1 MGEGCASINKLV
13 YETPSPEKVA
23 RIFAACGAEAAEERW
38 HWIEPRTLGGL
49 ARAGRAI
56 LSGTVSASSRVRTA
70 SPEQEAVAIEAGF
83 VLGSRKA
90 GERAAG
96 MGLNTLMCVEHE
108 RGILDMP
115 RISPRDRGRNAQD
128 GHAANRGDAD
138 AAARIEA
145 RHAHERAVAG
155 VLRVA
160 LAMVPDQPSTG
171 RYRLPKADGE
181 LAAAL
186 VGHDPAAIAAVFP
199 GLAEAPVTP
208 SIQEPAPMTVAPAKT
223 ATAPAPRVRGR
234 APDAD
239 QIRLDHAETTS
250 IPELASRW
258 GISESGAYQAL
269 RRVGL
274 TGHRGFMAT
283 PARSPEAPAVEVVP
297 PAAPVPEP
305 ETNVVAIRREAV
317 ELPAAPP
324 PPSRVVIQARA
335 PEPVRIGGRLGL
347 EDLALAYRLACE
359 CGIPPEEAL
368 HFVRADVAA
377 EAGHPG
383 VYA

>member
-1 MGEGCASINKLV
+1 MAYEANLDIKL
-13 YETPSPEKVA
+13 YRDPDPALVA
-23 RIFAACGAEAAEERW
+23 RIVRDYGSDAAETRW
-38 HWIEPRTLGGL
+38 HWMSGRRLAQIAAVGRAQAGRPNPGRASARTFEDSVYAVATEAAFALGSGRAGERGAGL
-49 ARAGRAI
+49 PDNILINHLAQRGLAGPVVCADLRGLYSLETKRARAGD
-56 LSGTVSASSRVRTA
+56 
-70 SPEQEAVAIEAGF
+70 
-83 VLGSRKA
+83 
-90 GERAAG
+90 AA
-96 MGLNTLMCVEHE
+96 
-108 RGILDMP
+108 
-115 RISPRDRGRNAQD
+115 
-128 GHAANRGDAD
+128 
-138 AAARIEA
+138 AAARIES

-171 RYRLPKADGE
+171 RYRLPEPTDE

-186 VGHDPAAIAAVFP
+186 AGHDPAAIATVFP
-199 GLAEAPVTP
+199 GLVEAPVTP
-208 SIQEPAPMTVAPAKT
+208 AIEEPAPMTTAPVKT

-234 APDAD
+234 APEPD
-239 QIRLDHAETTS
+239 QIRLDHAQTTS

-283 PARSPEAPAVEVVP
+283 PARAPEAPA
-297 PAAPVPEP
+297 AHVPEP

-335 PEPVRIGGRLGL
+335 PEPVRTGGRLGL
-347 EDLALAYRLACE
+347 DDLALAYRLACE

-368 HFVRADVAA
+368 AFVRADVAA
-377 EAGHPG
+377 EAGRAG

>member
-1 MGEGCASINKLV
+1 MRESFASINKLV

-23 RIFAACGAEAAEERW
+23 KIFATCGAEAAEERW
-38 HWIEPRTLGGL
+38 HWIEPRTLGAL

-83 VLGSRKA
+83 ALRSRAA

-96 MGLNTLMCVEHE
+96 MGLNSLMCVEHE

-115 RISPRDRGRNAQD
+115 RISPRDRGRNALD

-171 RYRLPKADGE
+171 RYRLPEPTDE

-186 VGHDPAAIAAVFP
+186 AGHDPAAIAIVFP
-199 GLAEAPVTP
+199 GLVEAPVTP
-208 SIQEPAPMTVAPAKT
+208 AIEEPKPMTVTPVRT
-223 ATAPAPRVRGR
+223 ATV
-234 APDAD
+234 
-239 QIRLDHAETTS
+239 
-250 IPELASRW
+250 
-258 GISESGAYQAL
+258 
-269 RRVGL
+269 
-274 TGHRGFMAT
+274 
-283 PARSPEAPAVEVVP
+283 
-297 PAAPVPEP
+297 
-305 ETNVVAIRREAV
+305 
-317 ELPAAPP
+317 APP
-324 PPSRVVIQARA
+324 PACAAAPRMPTRSGSTTRRRPASRARVA
-335 PEPVRIGGRLGL
+335 LG
-347 EDLALAYRLACE
+347 DQ
-359 CGIPPEEAL
+359 
-368 HFVRADVAA
+368 
-377 EAGHPG
+377 
-383 VYA
+383 